1 MAVES
6 ARIHSSKMPN
16 TETLR
21 AMAEAERMA
30 SDPDHHPYNT
40 FEDMMNALD
49 RVREDNPRQNDR
61 EGNHP
66 LVY

>member
-1 MAVES
+1 MAVKS

-16 TETLR
+16 TETLQ

-30 SDPDHHPYNT
+30 SDPDHHPYNA

-49 RVREDNPRQNDR
+49 RACEDDPRQNDR
-61 EGNHP
+61 KGNH
-66 LVY
+66 LLAQ